1 MRPFVASHHPCFQE
15 TCHGQYGRIH
25 LPVAPK
31 CNIQCAFCDRKYDCV
46 NESRPGVASKVITP
60 EEALRRT
67 AQALEAEPRIRVAG
81 IAGPGDPLANRE
93 TFETLML
100 LRKAYPELILC
111 TSTNGLALEENLEEL
126 LGAGLDTLT
135 VTINAVSVDTAEK
148 IYQSVGISDRERAAG
163 KKAQMQEFLERQKAG
178 LIKSCERGLTVKVNT
193 VLIPGVNESEIGEI
207 AQMAQRAGA
216 AVMNVM
222 PLIPCGKMS
231 DHRAPT
237 ALELGAARSRAGQWM
252 RQFTFCRQC
261 RADAC
266 GVI

>member
-1 MRPFVASHHPCFQE
+1 MRPFVALRHPCFQE

-60 EEALRRT
+60 AEALQRM
-67 AQALEAEPRIRVAG
+67 AQALEAEPRICVAG

-93 TFETLML
+93 TFETLAL
-100 LRKAYPELILC
+100 LREAYPDLILC
-111 TSTNGLALEENLEEL
+111 TSTNGLALEESLDEL
-126 LGAGLDTLT
+126 LAAGLDTLT
-135 VTINAVSVDTAEK
+135 VTVNAVSADTAEK
-148 IYQSVGISDRERAAG
+148 IYCSVGVSDRKTSG
-163 KKAQMQEFLERQKAG
+163 KQAQLQEFLERQWAG
-178 LIKSCERGLTVKVNT
+178 LRKSCERGLTVKVNT
-193 VLIPGVNESEIGEI
+193 VLIPGVNESEIDEI
-207 AQMAQRAGA
+207 AQQAQKAGA

-231 DHRAPT
+231 SHRAP
-237 ALELGAARSRAGQWM
+237 ELGAARARAGQWM

>member
-1 MRPFVASHHPCFQE
+1 MRPFVALQHPCFQE
-15 TCHGQYGRIH
+15 TCHGQFGRIH

-60 EEALRRT
+60 EEALQRT
-67 AQALEAEPRIRVAG
+67 AQALAAEPRIRVAG
-81 IAGPGDPLANRE
+81 IAGPGDPLANPE
-93 TFETLML
+93 TFETLTL
-100 LRKAYPELILC
+100 LRKAYPDLILC
-111 TSTNGLALEENLEEL
+111 TSTNGLVLEEKLEEL
-126 LGAGLDTLT
+126 LAAGLDTLT
-135 VTINAVSVDTAEK
+135 VTINAISVDTAEK
-148 IYQSVGISDRERAAG
+148 IYESVGISSRGRIAG
-163 KKAQMQEFLERQKAG
+163 KKVQLQEFLGHQRAG
-178 LIKSCERGLTVKVNT
+178 LMKSCESGLTVKVNT
-193 VLIPGVNESEIGEI
+193 VLIPGINESEIGEI
-207 AQMAQRAGA
+207 AQMAQKAGA

-231 DHRAPT
+231 SRHAPT

-266 GVI
+266 GVV